1 MLNALIQPHFDYAC
15 PAWYPN
21 LNEKTKKKIQ
31 IMQNKCIRFCLKL
44 DKMHHISENEF
55 RLINWLP
62 TSKRVD
68 QCINT
73 ITYNFVNNTCPYYL
87 NEIFEFAAHCTIGTR
102 TNFSKL
108 ENTFRKTNM
117 GQKTISYIGPS
128 IWNSL
133 PDTIKWTNSLNTFK
147 HHAKKHYLTWIIH
160 IVYMRICVSIYI
172 CLYVRGWVHIYIWTH
187 ISVFSF
193 DLSIRMI
200 FSLVCFV
207 LWFSFWLE
215 GPQ

>member
-1 MLNALIQPHFDYAC
+1 MCLYLTKELYRMLCNALIQSHFDYAC

-31 IMQNKCIRFCLKL
+31 IMQNKCIGFCLKL

-87 NEIFEFAAHCTIGTR
+87 NEIFEFAPHCRIGTR
-102 TNFSKL
+102 NNFSKL
-108 ENTFRKTNM
+108 KNPFCKTNT
-117 GQKTISYIGPS
+117 GQKAISYIGFS
-128 IWNSL
+128 ICNSFL
-133 PDTIKWTNSLNTFK
+133 DSIKRANSLNTFK
-147 HHAKKHYLTWIIH
+147 HNVEKHYLT
-160 IVYMRICVSIYI
+160 
-172 CLYVRGWVHIYIWTH
+172 
-187 ISVFSF
+187 
-193 DLSIRMI
+193 
-200 FSLVCFV
+200 
-207 LWFSFWLE
+207 
-215 GPQ
+215 